1 MFRLVKNISIL
12 VFVFACAFLYI
23 NEAPVVAEQQPQA
36 KHFSVYMNGKISR
49 FSSNLD
55 KVEDALKENGI
66 IFNKKQMFP
75 KANAELIDGTQIFL
89 LRRGEKFEFKEFAV
103 AEIPVEYVD
112 EPALEYGSRHVIQNG
127 LPGIDKVIFKVD
139 VNGVRKEIGRIHK
152 IAPKKSIVQRGTK
165 DCIMTEQ
172 GLKHYKKKFVANVS
186 AYTIEDGNG
195 DGVTSIGI
203 VPYEGVVAVDPEF
216 IPYHSKLFIPGYGL
230 AVAADT
236 GGAIVGNCIDL
247 FMYDRDRAWQWG
259 RRFIE
264 VYILDE

>member
-1 MFRLVKNISIL
+1 MVKFLKYICLVILICGSIL
-12 VFVFACAFLYI
+12 GFDNDTPAM
-23 NEAPVVAEQQPQA
+23 AEKQPQA
-36 KHFSVYMNGKISR
+36 KHFSVYMNGRVSR
-49 FSSNLD
+49 YTSSLATI
-55 KVEDALKENGI
+55 EDALKENGI
-66 IFNKKQMFP
+66 IFHKNQMFP
-75 KANAELIDGTQIFL
+75 KANAMLIDGTQIFL
-89 LRRGEKFEFKEFAV
+89 LKKGEKFEFKEFAV
-103 AEIPVEYVD
+103 AEVPVEYVD
-112 EPALEYGSRHVIQNG
+112 EPTLDYGSKNVLQSG
-127 LPGIDKVIFKVD
+127 LPGVDKIIYKID
-139 VNGVRKEIGRIHK
+139 VNGIQKEIGRIHK

-172 GLKHYKKKFVANVS
+172 GLKHYKRKFIGNVS

-216 IPYHSKLFIPGYGL
+216 VPYHSKLFIPGYGL

-236 GGAIVGNCIDL
+236 GGAIEGNCIDL

-264 VYILDE
+264 VYVLDD

>member
-1 MFRLVKNISIL
+1 MTKLLRYICIL
-12 VFVFACAFLYI
+12 ILIFGCTLGFE
-23 NEAPVVAEQQPQA
+23 NNTPVIAEKQPKT
-36 KHFSVYMNGKISR
+36 KHFSVYMGGRVSR
-49 FSSNLD
+49 YTSTLS

-66 IFNKKQMFP
+66 IFHKNQMFP
-75 KANAELIDGTQIFL
+75 KPNAMLIDGTQIFL
-89 LRRGEKFEFKEFAV
+89 LKRGEKFEFKEFAV
-103 AEIPVEYVD
+103 SKIPIEYVD
-112 EPALEYGSRHVIQNG
+112 EPKLEYGTQNVLQSG
-127 LPGIDKVIFKVD
+127 LPGVDKVIYKID
-139 VNGVRKEIGRIHK
+139 INGVQKEIGRIHK
-152 IAPKKSIVQRGTK
+152 IPPQKSVVQRGTK
-165 DCIMTEQ
+165 DCIMTEE
-172 GLKHYKKKFVANVS
+172 GLKHYKRKFIANVS

-236 GGAIVGNCIDL
+236 GGAIEGNCIDL

-264 VYILDE
+264 VYVLDD